1 MGLFWQ
7 EKMLEAGIAA
17 NLENISSFKSQVEEE
32 EKIDLL
38 SFDPAQ
44 FTQANQ
50 AFIDAMK
57 HAH

>member
-1 MGLFWQ
+1 MNI
-7 EKMLEAGIAA
+7 KRK
-17 NLENISSFKSQVEEE
+17 NISSFKSQVEEE

-38 SFDPAQ
+38 SFDPAE
-44 FTQANQ
+44 FTQAYQ